1 MRTIVEISS
10 EEMSKLVNEKG
21 TLNNSCRYIDTNRW
35 AYSTGSLRTGAVK
48 NFELDYCQ
56 KLNYYTIYYCLIP
69 HGVEFFVDNHFDYKD
84 VLSRIEKLEKL
95 VSDIMCAV
103 REPLRTT

>member
-1 MRTIVEISS
+1 MKTIVEISS

-21 TLNNSCRYIDTNRW
+21 TLNNSCRYIYTSRFD
-35 AYSTGSLRTGAVK
+35 AVK

-69 HGVEFFVDNHFDYKD
+69 DGVEFFVDNHFDYKD